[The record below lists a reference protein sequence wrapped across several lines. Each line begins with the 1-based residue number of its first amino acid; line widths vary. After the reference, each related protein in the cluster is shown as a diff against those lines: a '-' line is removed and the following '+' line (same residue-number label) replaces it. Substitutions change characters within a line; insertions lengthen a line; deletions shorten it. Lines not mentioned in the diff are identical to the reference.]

1 MRWDDTVDRGLAD
14 ALVVSGAG
22 TGKPTDLGKVR
33 AVKAAAG
40 AVPVFLG
47 SGVTAES
54 IEQFLPVADGFIV
67 GTAFKAGGVATNPV
81 DAGRVRELMRRV
93 G

>member
-1 MRWDDTVDRGLAD
+1 MGVGNGQT
-14 ALVVSGAG
+14 
-22 TGKPTDLGKVR
+22 PI
-33 AVKAAAG
+33 
-40 AVPVFLG
+40 FLG
-47 SGVTAES
+47 SGVTADTV
-54 IEQFLPVADGFIV
+54 EQFLPHADGFIV